1 MAEFV
6 YFPMVKTARALF
18 FALGLRIDCVGSEH
32 VPLSG
37 GAVLAINHISY
48 PDFIFAGVPADER
61 GHRYVR
67 FMAKDA
73 VFKHPVGG
81 PLMRGMKHISVDRTA
96 GADAYV
102 NAVESLR
109 AGELVGVFP
118 EATMSRSFDI
128 KEFKTGAAR
137 MAADAEVPLIPIIV
151 WGGQRILD
159 YNHRDFSRGKAIS
172 ITVGEPMYP
181 TPADDPVV
189 ITDELRNR
197 MIDLLDETI
206 ARYPDLP
213 DDPEGTWWLPVR
225 HGGSAPTPEEA
236 AELDRQAKERRAQRK
251 G

>member
-1 MAEFV
+1 
-6 YFPMVKTARALF
+6 MVKTARALF
-18 FALGLRIDCVGSEH
+18 FALGLRIDCVGSQY
-32 VPLSG
+32 VPRSG

-48 PDFIFAGVPADER
+48 PDFIFAGYPADEQ

-67 FMAKDA
+67 FMAKDS

-81 PLMRGMKHISVDRTA
+81 PLMRGMKHISVDRSA

-109 AGELVGVFP
+109 SGELVGVFP

-137 MAADAEVPLIPIIV
+137 MAADAEVPLIPVIV

-189 ITDELRNR
+189 ITEELRNR
-197 MIDLLDETI
+197 MIELLDETI

-213 DDPEGTWWLPVR
+213 EDPEETWWLPAR
-225 HGGSAPTPEEA
+225 LGGAAPTLEEA
-236 AELDRQAKERRAQRK
+236 AELERQAKERRAQERLAK
-251 G
+251 SKE